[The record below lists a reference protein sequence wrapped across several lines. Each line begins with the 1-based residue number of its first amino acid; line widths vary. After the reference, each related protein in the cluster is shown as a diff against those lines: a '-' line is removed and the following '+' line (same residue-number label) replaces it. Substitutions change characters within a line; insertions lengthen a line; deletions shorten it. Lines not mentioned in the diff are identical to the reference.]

1 MDSVSQ
7 YLARQ
12 GVTVS
17 PAYFENSQ
25 FEWGKCWDS
34 PHWSMVYRVDENTL
48 TICDFCSKG
57 NTSGVSSA
65 VLQLVEQL
73 RHLRRSLPDIQQIRG
88 MVIHDAGRPAQRL
101 ARQALR
107 EVLLKQGAKE
117 VNQNGET
124 WLVY

>member
-1 MDSVSQ
+1 M
-7 YLARQ
+7 
-12 GVTVS
+12 
-17 PAYFENSQ
+17 
-25 FEWGKCWDS
+25 
-34 PHWSMVYRVDENTL
+34 
-48 TICDFCSKG
+48 
-57 NTSGVSSA
+57 
-65 VLQLVEQL
+65 EQL

-88 MVIHDAGRPAQRL
+88 MVIHDAGRPTQRL